1 MATPSTPGA
10 AKVADLLGKFAAG
23 EPVAPAAAPVTPP
36 VAAPVTPKSAVT
48 SYPRPN
54 GERYFARIVDATDG
68 THDVAL
74 CQKARGATLAENLYV
89 LFYGEPGTGKTA
101 CADAA
106 FPGML
111 TLSGDADTTT
121 DDFLGSWVQNPD
133 GTYEWVDGPLVLA
146 MEGDGER
153 GFVLF
158 IDEIALIDTGVMSVV
173 YSAMD
178 GRGEVRIK
186 SNPSRGIIKARP
198 GFYVIGACNPHA
210 PGAKMSEALMS
221 RFSIQIE
228 ATTDFDLAKTI
239 GVPAKAVTV
248 AKNLDTK
255 RTNGEVAWS
264 PQMREL
270 LAFKRTA
277 ERFSVGLAVA
287 NLIGVAP
294 EDDRSIV
301 ADVVSRAFGAAVAN
315 LRQGAAA
322 S

>member
-23 EPVAPAAAPVTPP
+23 EPVAAPPAAP
-36 VAAPVTPKSAVT
+36 AAPATPVVKPAASPVKA
-48 SYPRPN
+48 YLRPN
-54 GERYFARIVDATDG
+54 GESYFPRIVNAEDG

-74 CQKARGATLAENLYV
+74 LHKARGATLGENLYV

-101 CADAA
+101 CVDAA
-106 FPGML
+106 FPDML
-111 TLSGDADTTT
+111 SLSGDADTTT

-133 GTYEWVDGPLVLA
+133 GTYEWVDGPLVTA
-146 MEGDGER
+146 MENGLP
-153 GFVLF
+153 LF

-173 YSAMD
+173 YSAID
-178 GRGEVRIK
+178 GRAEVRIK
-186 SNPSRGIIKARP
+186 ANPSRGVVKAKD
-198 GFYVIGACNPHA
+198 GFYVVGACNPHA

-221 RFSIQIE
+221 RFSIQVE
-228 ATTDFDLAKTI
+228 ATTDFDLAKKI

-255 RTNGEVAWS
+255 RTNGEVAWA

-277 ERFSVGLAVA
+277 DRFSVGMAVA

-294 EDDRSIV
+294 EDDRPIV

-315 LRQGAAA
+315 LRQGIAA